1 MHADPVGTAEPM
13 RQTLGIALVFG
24 ALFFGLVV
32 AMVKMDSDNVFAWS
46 SVATI
51 GALALPWVMLSKWAE
66 AVLFLTFVD
75 EGGAGQIHLP
85 FGRGETSQALP
96 VSGRPGHT

>member
-1 MHADPVGTAEPM
+1 MHADPVGTAEPV

-32 AMVKMDSDNVFAWS
+32 AMAKMDSDNTMAWS

-51 GALALPWVMLSKWAE
+51 GALALPWMVLSKWAE
-66 AVLFLTFVD
+66 AVLFLAFAGASSVLLTALDRRAARRRSGPTHD
-75 EGGAGQIHLP
+75 EGQ
-85 FGRGETSQALP
+85 
-96 VSGRPGHT
+96 